1 MYLQTIE
8 ITHVSP
14 CFADT
19 SKIRLKAKLSDDVA
33 ELMPY
38 INGAMSNAVY
48 NPHAPNLTLYRDF
61 RLITLHPQELTMI
74 KALNTTDARQVLAWL
89 QDLINDTAVRREEIT
104 PVYEAKQRPHP
115 LQLYAWLPRTNCR
128 QCGEKTCLA
137 FAALLFCG
145 QQHFERC
152 APMFTED
159 YREQREVMV
168 ELVKELG
175 YDVATA

>member
-38 INGAMSNAVY
+38 INGAMGNAVY

-74 KALNTTDARQVLAWL
+74 KALNTTDARQVL
-89 QDLINDTAVRREEIT
+89 
-104 PVYEAKQRPHP
+104 
-115 LQLYAWLPRTNCR
+115 AWLPRTNCR